1 MGTTDGIVEA
11 QYGILVPVCDGKKKG
26 VDEELTKEEVI
37 MADAII
43 NMLTNK
49 KMLEKYREKSKK
61 RVSDFSTTTIYKQW
75 RELLDTVP
83 GEK

>member
-1 MGTTDGIVEA
+1 
-11 QYGILVPVCDGKKKG
+11 
-26 VDEELTKEEVI
+26 